1 MQKPIKRQLIIL
13 QCIRELRKMDLFS
26 RSERH
31 CAYLCFPACG
41 TGELVCQWS
50 PCSHSHLTM
59 PLWITEGLS
68 WPHSTVNHQQV
79 LKSLYSKWSM
89 PRKNQSID
97 QYEKA
102 PAFQELIIMVGS
114 RRTRTFWNR
123 RAQTFS
129 MHSAFN
135 ISVIFFMVLLGQKK
149 DFTSS

>member
-1 MQKPIKRQLIIL
+1 M
-13 QCIRELRKMDLFS
+13 LRKN
-26 RSERH
+26 R
-31 CAYLCFPACG
+31 
-41 TGELVCQWS
+41 
-50 PCSHSHLTM
+50 
-59 PLWITEGLS
+59 
-68 WPHSTVNHQQV
+68 
-79 LKSLYSKWSM
+79 
-89 PRKNQSID
+89 SID